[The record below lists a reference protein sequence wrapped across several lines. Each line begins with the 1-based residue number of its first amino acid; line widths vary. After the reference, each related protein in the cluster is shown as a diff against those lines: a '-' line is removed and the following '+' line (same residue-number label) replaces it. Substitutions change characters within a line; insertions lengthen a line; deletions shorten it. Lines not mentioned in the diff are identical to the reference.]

1 MKDKSLIFILIL
13 LVILFSIASYV
24 FFQYATIEKSNLV
37 SYNGYLHVEN
47 SLIQNSRNETF
58 QLKGISSHG
67 IQWYSDI
74 ITYDSLKQLR
84 DNFNVNVFRIAI
96 YTEEDGYIYNKDNIK
111 NKTIKIINDCIALD
125 IYVVIDWHILSDGDP
140 NKYINESN
148 EFFNEISKKYKY
160 TPNIIYEIC
169 NEPNGDNV
177 SWIESIKPYAE
188 KIISTIRKNS
198 SSIII
203 VGTPTWSKNL
213 KAIEGNL
220 ILGDNIMYAYH
231 YYPSSNNFESAEFN
245 LSKAI
250 ENNIPIFV
258 TEWGV
263 SDNNKNTEIYA
274 ETLKKWIKLLNDN
287 NISWINWS
295 FSYKEEVF
303 SFLKPN
309 IVIDDLNIEENL
321 SPTGLLIKELLLN

>member
-13 LVILFSIASYV
+13 LVILLSIISYV
-24 FFQYATIEKSNLV
+24 FFQYISMEKSNLV

-47 SLIQNSRNETF
+47 AVIKNSRNETF

-96 YTEEDGYIYNKDNIK
+96 YTEENGYIYNKDNIK
-111 NKTIKIINDCIALD
+111 NKTIEIINDCIALD

-177 SWIESIKPYAE
+177 SWLESIKPYAE
-188 KIISTIRKNS
+188 RIISTIRKNS
-198 SSIII
+198 NSIII

-213 KAIEGNL
+213 KAIEDNI
-220 ILGDNIMYAYH
+220 ILEDNIMYAYH

-245 LSKAI
+245 LLKAI
-250 ENNIPIFV
+250 ESNIPVFV

-263 SDNNKNTEIYA
+263 SDNDKNTEIYA
-274 ETLKKWIKLLNDN
+274 ETSKKWIKLLNDN

-295 FSYKEEVF
+295 FSYKEEIF

-309 IVIDDLNIEENL
+309 TIVDNLNIEENL
-321 SPTGLLIKELLLN
+321 SQTGLLIKELLLN